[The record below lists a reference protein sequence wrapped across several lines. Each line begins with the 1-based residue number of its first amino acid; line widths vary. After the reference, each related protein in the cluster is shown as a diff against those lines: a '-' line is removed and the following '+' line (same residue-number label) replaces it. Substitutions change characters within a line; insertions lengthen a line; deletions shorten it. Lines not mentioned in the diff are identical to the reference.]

1 MSWLLR
7 YLRDATAAV
16 NAMAASGSQHT
27 AIRAMSHRPHPLQLR
42 DEGRE
47 AFDAMNLDTR
57 VMQFLP
63 SRLRVKRKHL
73 DRRKS
78 NVLSQ
83 CRVCLAKGDRGMRK
97 IAADLGVGVGTVQR
111 VKT

>member
-7 YLRDATAAV
+7 YLRDATVAV
-16 NAMAASGSQHT
+16 NAMASGSQHT

-47 AFDAMNLDTR
+47 TFDAMNLDT
-57 VMQFLP
+57 P
-63 SRLRVKRKHL
+63 SYAILAESPQGSNASTWIAVNRMRYL
-73 DRRKS
+73 DVASVSRRATAECAS
-78 NVLSQ
+78 
-83 CRVCLAKGDRGMRK
+83 
-97 IAADLGVGVGTVQR
+97 AADLGVGVGTVQR